1 MAPITESQKQE
12 NPSLRRDAG
21 SLSSPGTEGPG
32 LNLQLAEVY
41 QKETEASCS
50 DNLTGLFTH
59 GFFHFLL
66 EHEINRSKRYATYFT
81 IGFIDI
87 DGFDRYNQLHG
98 SLKGD
103 RVLREF
109 ADVIRSNI
117 RRVDVAAR
125 YGGDIFAV
133 LFPETDPTQAEAA
146 LTRILAQ
153 MEDIS
158 EKKLTASAGFAAFP
172 EEAATKSR
180 IILKANEALR
190 EAKTNGRNRSFGF
203 GAEFTPSDE
212 LETEA
217 PLVLVVDDEPL
228 NREMMA
234 YMLERRDYRVLQGCN
249 GAEALKMVN
258 DNDIDLIFM
267 DVMMPEMDG
276 FEACRRIKTSS
287 ETRMIPVVLLPALD
301 DLDSKVKGIEA
312 GADEFITRPPNKME
326 LLARAASL
334 VKVKKLNDS
343 FTSIE
348 NVLFALA
355 NAVEIKDD
363 YTQGHIQRVSDLAAA
378 MGRRMGMSQAR
389 INALR
394 FGGILHDI
402 GKIGIPET
410 ILNKAGRL
418 TDEEWK
424 VMKTHP
430 EMGYSICLPLEKILG
445 PALGAI
451 RHHHEKLDGTGYP
464 DGLKDDAITMEARIL
479 AVADIYDA
487 LTTTR
492 RYRKAMSPE
501 KAVAILR
508 EEAADGKL
516 DISVVHDLVGIIDL
530 KETPEPYPPDHGQNT
545 STSPNADA
553 VDSRLAS

>member
-1 MAPITESQKQE
+1 MTQTTAHQTDQYLCPVRNSGQ
-12 NPSLRRDAG
+12 
-21 SLSSPGTEGPG
+21 SSSSELDGPE

-66 EHEINRSKRYATYFT
+66 EHEINRSKRYGTCFT

-87 DGFDRYNQLHG
+87 DSFDRYNRKHG

-103 RVLREF
+103 RVLRDC
-109 ADVIRSNI
+109 ANVIRNHI
-117 RRVDVAAR
+117 RKVDVAAR
-125 YGGDIFAV
+125 FGGDIFAV
-133 LFPETDPTQAEAA
+133 LFPETDPLQAEAA
-146 LTRILAQ
+146 LTRILTQ
-153 MEDIS
+153 IKHIS
-158 EKKLTASAGFAAFP
+158 GNSLTASAGFAAYP
-172 EEAATKSR
+172 VEAGSKR
-180 IILKANEALR
+180 HIISKAEEALR
-190 EAKTNGRNRSFGF
+190 EAKANGRNRSYGF
-203 GAEFTPSDE
+203 GSEFTPTDE

-228 NREMMA
+228 NREMVA
-234 YMLERRDYRVLQGCN
+234 YMLERKDYRVLQASN
-249 GAEALKMVN
+249 GAEAIKMVH
-258 DNDIDLIFM
+258 DSDIDLIFM
-267 DVMMPEMDG
+267 DVMMPEMNG

-287 ETRMIPVVLLPALD
+287 ETRMIPVVLLTALD
-301 DLDSKVKGIEA
+301 DLESKVKGIEA

-355 NAVEIKDD
+355 NAVEIKDH
-363 YTQGHIQRVSDLAAA
+363 YTQGHIQRVADLAAA
-378 MGRRMGMSQAR
+378 IGRRMGMSQAR

-430 EMGYSICLPLEKILG
+430 EMGIRYAFRLKRYWARHSG
-445 PALGAI
+445 PSATTMKNLTEPATRTVLRMMPSPW
-451 RHHHEKLDGTGYP
+451 RHEFSQLQ
-464 DGLKDDAITMEARIL
+464 ISTM
-479 AVADIYDA
+479 
-487 LTTTR
+487 
-492 RYRKAMSPE
+492 P
-501 KAVAILR
+501 
-508 EEAADGKL
+508 
-516 DISVVHDLVGIIDL
+516 
-530 KETPEPYPPDHGQNT
+530 
-545 STSPNADA
+545 
-553 VDSRLAS
+553 